1 MKEIFLFCALFFR
14 KRKNSNCLVAKS
26 SEVSVRRP
34 SQNENVGHLIKICF
48 IFIFL
53 QLIHNSR
60 EFSCP
65 HRSKQTFLSFTGCQ
79 NGKLLQVSKTE

>member
-34 SQNENVGHLIKICF
+34 NENVGHLIKICF

-53 QLIHNSR
+53 QLLHNSR

-65 HRSKQTFLSFTGCQ
+65 HGSKQTFLSFTGCQ